1 MKFSE
6 ILQSRLNRPENKGDE
21 FGYTNQAD
29 QNGKRVINKNGTF
42 NLVRVGEKKSL
53 FHFLVTMKWWKFIL
67 TIVATYAVV
76 NMIFASIYLLTDIH
90 GIGMTSDYEV
100 KSQFLIATFFSAQT
114 LTTVG
119 YGSLYPLSD
128 TVSFVASIEALTG
141 LMIFAIFTGLMYGRF
156 SKPYHGI
163 RFSKNMVYAP
173 YKQNYALMFRIAN
186 ERNHNLTEIEARIL
200 MSVIITDN
208 GRTSRK
214 YQNLELENNK
224 ITYFPL
230 NWTCVHY
237 IDEKSPLYGMTKTDF
252 EGIDLEMLIL
262 IRGYNETAAQSF
274 HARSSYTE
282 NEIIW
287 NAKFKLPY
295 HFREDGVTVFVL
307 DKIDEYEELPY
318 AP

>member
-6 ILQSRLNRPENKGDE
+6 ILQARLNRPENKGDE
-21 FGYTNQAD
+21 FGYTSQAD
-29 QNGKRVINKNGTF
+29 QNSKRVINKNGSF
-42 NLVRVGEKKSL
+42 NLVRIGEKKSL
-53 FHFLVTMKWWKFIL
+53 YHSLVTMRWWQFMLAIMG
-67 TIVATYAVV
+67 TYVVV
-76 NMIFASIYLLTDIH
+76 NMLFASLYLLIDFH

-100 KSQFLIATFFSAQT
+100 TNRFLIASFFSVQT

-119 YGSLYPLSD
+119 YGSLYPLSA
-128 TVSFVASIEALTG
+128 TVSLVASIEALTG

-163 RFSKNMVYAP
+163 RFSKNMIYAP
-173 YKQNYALMFRIAN
+173 YKQNAALMFRVAN
-186 ERNHNLTEIEARIL
+186 ERNHNLTELEARVL
-200 MSVIITDN
+200 MSVIVNDN
-208 GRTSRK
+208 GRSTRK
-214 YQNLELENNK
+214 YQVLELENSR

-230 NWTCVHY
+230 NWTLVHY

-252 EGIDLEMLIL
+252 EGTDLEMMIM
-262 IRGYNETAAQSF
+262 IKGYNETAAQSF
-274 HARSSYTE
+274 HAKSSYTV

-307 DKIDEYEELPY
+307 DKIDDYEVLN
-318 AP
+318 